1 MFSMQSGESSEKCFN
16 NAKLKM
22 MKNFVLIIMISV
34 LLIEGAG
41 AQQNTKITGI
51 GDSGADVDVKLE
63 CLNCHSTMT
72 PDLVDQWGQSKHAL
86 DNVKCNVCHGEKTS
100 EDFIARPQKER
111 CRACHPDQVKTI
123 SESRMNRVTCSA
135 CHPIHKFSSMIARKS
150 NTCTGCHKKQWELY
164 NGSTMEKKGVQ
175 CSECHFHKDYFTI
188 SNHSLKVEAQNCE
201 GCHNSTMI
209 AQVNAIQNEIEGL
222 LLEAIK
228 VAIKQAEIT
237 LIENDGSM
245 GFHNPEKGREMLTIP
260 KKTSERFSLSKVASG
275 FGVLF
280 LAILLILIIKRKGD
294 KR

>member
-1 MFSMQSGESSEKCFN
+1 
-16 NAKLKM
+16 
-22 MKNFVLIIMISV
+22 MISV

-51 GDSGADVDVKLE
+51 GDSGSDVDVKLE
-63 CLNCHSTMT
+63 CLNCHSIMT
-72 PDLVDQWGQSKHAL
+72 PDLVDQWRQSKHAM

-111 CRACHPDQVKTI
+111 CRPCHPDQVKTI
-123 SESRMNRVTCSA
+123 SESRMNRVACGA
-135 CHPIHKFSSMIARKS
+135 CHSIHQFSSMIARKS
-150 NTCTGCHKKQWELY
+150 STCTGCHKNQWELY

-188 SNHSLKVEAQNCE
+188 SNHSLKVEARNCE
-201 GCHNSTMI
+201 GCHNDTMI

-222 LLEAIK
+222 MLEARK
-228 VAIKQAEIT
+228 VGIKQAEIN

-245 GFHNPEKGREMLTIP
+245 GFHNPEKGREILIIP
-260 KKTSERFSLSKVASG
+260 EKTSERFSVSKVVLG
-275 FGVLF
+275 FVVLF
-280 LAILLILIIKRKGD
+280 LAILLILIIKRQGD